1 MKPYISIIMPAYNA
15 DRFLCCALESLLVQS
30 FTDFEIILLND
41 GSKDN
46 TVKIATE
53 YAKHDSRIVFI
64 DKSNEGVAI
73 TRNKGI
79 DMARGEYI
87 FFVDA
92 DDIIFPDSLK
102 SIVNALKNRQPD
114 LLRYEFQTIDK
125 EGNLFSTNY
134 EAGYRRKYANKTMS
148 PSEFMQCV
156 MRREYQLCFNVFRRE
171 LLIRQQL
178 RFMEGCTYNEDTL
191 FIARYLSYSKTCLY
205 VPVLCYG
212 YRKYEDAVTAKFT
225 EKNFKDVFNVF
236 ENLNILANNTSDRIL
251 ANNILR
257 VSQMLGFSIYKY
269 LPQYGTQEH
278 KKAIMEQCL
287 KRPLIMEWKYI
298 YYGGECLGIYLW
310 KMETLATK
318 IIRKLRYKL

>member
-1 MKPYISIIMPAYNA
+1 MPVYNSARFVRQALDSIKSQNFFDY
-15 DRFLCCALESLLVQS
+15 E
-30 FTDFEIILLND
+30 ILLIND
-41 GSKDN
+41 GSSDN
-46 TVKIATE
+46 SKAVCRE
-53 YAKHDSRIVFI
+53 YAETYKTIKFI

-79 DMARGEYI
+79 DKSRGEYI
-87 FFVDA
+87 FFIDS
-92 DDIIFPDSLK
+92 DDIVFPDSLK
-102 SIVNALKNRQPD
+102 HVVNTLKEKRPD
-114 LLRYEFQTIDK
+114 FLRYEFQTIDK

-134 EAGYRRKYANKTMS
+134 EAGYRKKYANKTMS

-171 LLIRQQL
+171 LLIRHHL

-191 FIARYLSYSKTCLY
+191 FIVRYLSYSKTCLY

-225 EKNFKDVFNVF
+225 KKNFKDVFNVF

-257 VSQMLGFSIYKY
+257 VSQILGFSIYKY

-298 YYGGECLGIYLW
+298 YYGGEYWGIFLW
-310 KMETLATK
+310 KIVTFSIK